1 MIDTPFSFLQ
11 ALNLQARL
19 GMKTHTHT
27 QKKIKQ
33 QSPLFH
39 VFYSFFERA
48 CASKA
53 LSSVVA
59 KFSEK
64 VIRKIKFPAA
74 KP

>member
-19 GMKTHTHT
+19 GMKTHK
-27 QKKIKQ
+27 KKIKQ
-33 QSPLFH
+33 QSPVFH
-39 VFYSFFERA
+39 VFYSFERVSA
-48 CASKA
+48 WKA

>member
-19 GMKTHTHT
+19 GMKTHT
-27 QKKIKQ
+27 KKIKQ
-33 QSPLFH
+33 QSPVFH

-48 CASKA
+48 CALKA

-64 VIRKIKFPAA
+64 VIRKIKFPA